1 MRPAKIVCAALI
13 AATALAGC
21 ANDPY
26 APNQNTGAVTGAVAG
41 GALGALLGGRGAGSR
56 VAGAAVG
63 AVAGGLLGSAIGASM
78 DERDREAA
86 YAAEMQ
92 ALEGGAPG
100 APVGWRSDHTA
111 YYGTIVPGPY
121 YQRGGLRC
129 REYSHTIYVG
139 GRPEIARGT
148 ACRNPDGS
156 WTPVS

>member
-78 DERDREAA
+78 DERDRQAA

-92 ALEGGAPG
+92 ALGGGAPG
-100 APVGWRSDHTA
+100 APGRVRRGPTA
-111 YYGTIVPGPY
+111 HYCTNRAGP
-121 YQRGGLRC
+121 
-129 REYSHTIYVG
+129 
-139 GRPEIARGT
+139 
-148 ACRNPDGS
+148 D
-156 WTPVS
+156 